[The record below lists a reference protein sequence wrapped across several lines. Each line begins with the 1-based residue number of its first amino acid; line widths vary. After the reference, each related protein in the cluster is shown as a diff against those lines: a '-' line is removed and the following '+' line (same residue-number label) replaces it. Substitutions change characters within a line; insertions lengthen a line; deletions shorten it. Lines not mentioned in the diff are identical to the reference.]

1 MGSEWEEVP
10 LKELAITNRENYS
23 KKDGWEYVY
32 YLDTANITK
41 CIIGDITCLD
51 LENDKLPSRAR
62 RKIAINDI
70 VYSTVRP
77 NQEHY
82 GIIREPV
89 SNMLVSTGFVT
100 ITVKEG
106 VEASYLYYF
115 ISQPQITAY
124 FHAIAEQRVSTYPA
138 LNVSD
143 IENLT
148 VAVPPLP
155 TQKVIANTLSCLDA
169 KIEVNNK
176 IIKNLEEQ
184 AQAIFKSWFVDF
196 EPFQNGE
203 FVDSELGMIP
213 KGWKLLKFEDFIIP
227 RNERD
232 NNPEVSTYSVTNTGI
247 HLRENIF
254 KKRLSYSKTKNKVLY
269 RGDLVF
275 GMSRDILNWG
285 VMKDEVGEVSSAYH
299 VYEINQKVIESWY
312 LELFMTQQI
321 HCFSNL
327 IRPASREG
335 QGIDRGLLPTKQ
347 VYIPPI
353 DWVNH
358 YFNIWA
364 SIKDMQKSYAQ
375 QNTTLAALRDALLP
389 KLMSGKIEVPA
400 DS

>member
-1 MGSEWEEVP
+1 M
-10 LKELAITNRENYS
+10 
-23 KKDGWEYVY
+23 
-32 YLDTANITK
+32 
-41 CIIGDITCLD
+41 
-51 LENDKLPSRAR
+51 
-62 RKIAINDI
+62 
-70 VYSTVRP
+70 
-77 NQEHY
+77 
-82 GIIREPV
+82 
-89 SNMLVSTGFVT
+89 
-100 ITVKEG
+100 
-106 VEASYLYYF
+106 
-115 ISQPQITAY
+115 
-124 FHAIAEQRVSTYPA
+124 
-138 LNVSD
+138 
-143 IENLT
+143 
-148 VAVPPLP
+148 
-155 TQKVIANTLSCLDA
+155 
-169 KIEVNNK
+169 
-176 IIKNLEEQ
+176 
-184 AQAIFKSWFVDF
+184 DF